1 MANITT
7 DELKEMRAKSAE
19 WRKKR
24 QMSFTLSAEDFNSV
38 ICAQKRDKKGTQKK
52 GKGT

>member
-1 MANITT
+1 MPNKNR
-7 DELKEMRAKSAE
+7 DETKELRAKSAE

-38 ICAQKRDKKGTQKK
+38 IGAKNVKKKVSKKG
-52 GKGT
+52 GD

>member
-24 QMSFTLSAEDFNSV
+24 QMSFTLSADDFNSV
-38 ICAQKRDKKGTQKK
+38 IGAKKREKKVSKKG
-52 GKGT
+52 GE

>member
-1 MANITT
+1 MPNKNR
-7 DELKEMRAKSAE
+7 DETKELRAKSAE
-19 WRKKR
+19 RRAKMK
-24 QMSFTLSAEDFNSV
+24 MSYTLSAEDFNSV